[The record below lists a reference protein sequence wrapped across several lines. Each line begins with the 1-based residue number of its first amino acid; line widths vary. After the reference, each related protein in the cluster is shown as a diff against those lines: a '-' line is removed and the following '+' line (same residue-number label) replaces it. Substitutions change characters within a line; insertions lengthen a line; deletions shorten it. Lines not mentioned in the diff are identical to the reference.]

1 MSRVGSGLLAGKHLL
16 VTGVATTDSLAFA
29 TAAAALYQGAEV
41 ALGVFPRDLERAT
54 EAARSLPRPVPLLAL
69 DLTDADQVAE
79 VGAWVRAHWPA
90 LDGALHAAA
99 FAPRDALGGR
109 FTSAAMD
116 GIATAF
122 HTSTYTYVTLGGL
135 LESLAPASGGSLVG
149 LDFDAAGAWPVYNWM
164 GVCKAALEAANRY
177 LARDLGPRGIRS
189 NLVAAGPLTTRAA
202 GGIPGFDLLLDAWA
216 GRSPLPWDPTDG
228 GAVADAVC
236 FLLSDLSRMVTG
248 HILHVDGGYHAMA
261 APLAP
266 AGHSAHPDHAGPS
279 DPAPRGA

>member
-1 MSRVGSGLLAGKHLL
+1 MSPAGAGLLTGKHLL

-29 TAAAALYQGAEV
+29 TAAAAQRQGAEV
-41 ALGVFPRDLERAT
+41 ALGVFPRDLGRAT
-54 EAARSLPRPVPLLAL
+54 AAARSLPRPAPLLPL
-69 DLTDADQVAE
+69 DLTDEGQVAG
-79 VGAWVRAHWPA
+79 VADWLRLHWPA

-109 FTSAAMD
+109 FTSAGMA

-122 HTSTYTYVTLGGL
+122 HTSTYSYATLGAL

-177 LARDLGPRGIRS
+177 LARDLGPRGIRA
-189 NLVAAGPLTTRAA
+189 NLVAAGPLATRAA

-216 GRSPLPWDPTDG
+216 GGSPMRWDPTDG
-228 GAVADAVC
+228 AAVADVAC
-236 FLLSDLSRMVTG
+236 FLLSDLARMITG
-248 HILHVDGGYHAMA
+248 EILHVDGGYHAMA

-266 AGHSAHPDHAGPS
+266 AGRAVDTVAGP
-279 DPAPRGA
+279 AGA